1 MDAQDFTMPSPKRQ
15 RTESPTPALEPKH
28 QEMVQSQSSP
38 PEQYLPEEVDTKPIE
53 NATKESSTIPGL
65 GSLIDTKVE
74 PSTAAAQASVPQS
87 NGFLDAL
94 MQHVESMSQPQQEEN
109 ASQVAQ
115 ENTKPIHTQGVDV
128 SGSTEG
134 PSIKNADVQLEE
146 NIVTPGLIPAAVE
159 NQPDDEA
166 ERIEQ
171 TTNTDAGGSIL
182 ASESVQREKRSSNG
196 VQVEQ
201 DEFVAESQKEAGT
214 RTIAASGATQ
224 DQIMS
229 DVQQPDTEPANGEGA
244 EWEVDSSPYVSSDSD
259 DSSDTTSDESDDADG
274 DYAMLD
280 PEEQARIL
288 MAGDGGSDDEG
299 DKKGKTEGG
308 HLRTANEKIEEVIPK
323 PDIVVTED
331 MKIEELGT
339 VEGIVEKTV
348 LVRAKVSGEYQ
359 VLESNSLLC
368 LGDRSVVGVVA
379 EPLGRVEQPMYTI
392 RFTNDEAIKEAG
404 LSERGTKVFYVPQH
418 STFVFTQPLK
428 AVKGS
433 DASNFHDEE
442 VGDDEME
449 FSDDEQ
455 EAEHK
460 RQMKMKRQGRRD
472 EQGGGRARGRGGRG
486 NYQRGGRQDSRAPSV
501 AGSSVSGN
509 GQNEISYDDSPDGA
523 DEGYTPLARPA
534 NLNELMAGVQRQPM
548 EGSHYASGYSE
559 RGSVD
564 TGRGRGR
571 GRGRGD
577 RDRRGGRGRGGGGNQ
592 PSWTTYQNI
601 PTNHQ
606 NGYAQQSPQSMP
618 PPAQF
623 PYQYQQQQPHQP
635 RLSPQTQTFSPSPIS
650 PLAPSQFGF
659 NFQQQAQQ
667 WPGAQSYQQQY
678 GQMPQVHSQYGTHHY
693 APGQQPEQPNTNG
706 WNTNQAGAAHVAAQ
720 LEQLRRSQQGQ

>member
-15 RTESPTPALEPKH
+15 RTESPTPALESKH
-28 QEMVQSQSSP
+28 QEIFQSQPPP
-38 PEQYLPEEVDTKPIE
+38 PEQSTSEGVNMNPNESADR
-53 NATKESSTIPGL
+53 NSSTIPGL
-65 GSLIDTKVE
+65 DSLADSKVE
-74 PSTAAAQASVPQS
+74 PSTAEAQASGPQS

-94 MQHVESMSQPQQEEN
+94 MQHVESMSQPQPENN
-109 ASQVAQ
+109 ASAAAQETPKPEYTQVAD
-115 ENTKPIHTQGVDV
+115 TL
-128 SGSTEG
+128 GSTEG
-134 PSIKNADVQLEE
+134 PSTKTADIQPGP
-146 NIVTPGLIPAAVE
+146 NIVTPGLTPAAAE
-159 NQPDDEA
+159 KQPGHE
-166 ERIEQ
+166 
-171 TTNTDAGGSIL
+171 GGLIT
-182 ASESVQREKRSSNG
+182 ESRE
-196 VQVEQ
+196 
-201 DEFVAESQKEAGT
+201 EAGT
-214 RTIAASGATQ
+214 RA
-224 DQIMS
+224 MS
-229 DVQQPDTEPANGEGA
+229 DGVATLDQPMSDAQPPNAEPAGAEGA
-244 EWEVDSSPYVSSDSD
+244 EWEVDSSPYESSDSD

-455 EAEHK
+455 EAEHR

-472 EQGGGRARGRGGRG
+472 EQGGGRGRGRGGRG
-486 NYQRGGRQDSRAPSV
+486 NYQRGGRQDYRAPSIDG
-501 AGSSVSGN
+501 GSVLGSG
-509 GQNEISYDDSPDGA
+509 QSEISYDDAPAGA

-534 NLNELMAGVQRQPM
+534 NLNELMAGVQREPM
-548 EGSHYASGYSE
+548 EGSHYASGYAD
-559 RGSVD
+559 RGNAD
-564 TGRGRGR
+564 AGRGRGR

-592 PSWTTYQNI
+592 PSWTTYQN
-601 PTNHQ
+601 PSTNHS

-618 PPAQF
+618 PPTQF
-623 PYQYQQQQPHQP
+623 PYQYQQQQPNQP
-635 RLSPQTQTFSPSPIS
+635 HLSPQTQAFSPSPIS

-659 NFQQQAQQ
+659 NFQQHAQQ
-667 WPGAQSYQQQY
+667 WPGTQSYQQQY
-678 GQMPQVHSQYGTHHY
+678 GQMPQPHSQYGTHQF
-693 APGQQPEQPNTNG
+693 APGQQPDQSNTNG

-720 LEQLRRSQQGQ
+720 LEQLRRNQQGQ

>member
-1 MDAQDFTMPSPKRQ
+1 MDAQDFKMPSPKRQ
-15 RTESPTPALEPKH
+15 RTESPTPALESKH
-28 QEMVQSQSSP
+28 QEIIQSQPPP
-38 PEQYLPEEVDTKPIE
+38 PEQSTSEGVNMNPNESADR
-53 NATKESSTIPGL
+53 NSSTIPGL
-65 GSLIDTKVE
+65 DSLADSKVE
-74 PSTAAAQASVPQS
+74 PSTAEAQASGPQS

-94 MQHVESMSQPQQEEN
+94 MQHVESMSQPQPEHN
-109 ASQVAQ
+109 ASAAAQETTKPAYTQVADTL
-115 ENTKPIHTQGVDV
+115 ESI
-128 SGSTEG
+128 EG
-134 PSIKNADVQLEE
+134 PSTKTADTQPGQ
-146 NIVTPGLIPAAVE
+146 NIATPGLTPAAAE
-159 NQPDDEA
+159 KQPGHEA
-166 ERIEQ
+166 DPITEP
-171 TTNTDAGGSIL
+171 
-182 ASESVQREKRSSNG
+182 RE
-196 VQVEQ
+196 
-201 DEFVAESQKEAGT
+201 EAGT
-214 RTIAASGATQ
+214 RAISDGVATQ
-224 DQIMS
+224 DQTMS
-229 DVQQPDTEPANGEGA
+229 DAQPPNAEPAGAEGA
-244 EWEVDSSPYVSSDSD
+244 EWEVDSSPYESSDSD

-455 EAEHK
+455 EAEHR

-472 EQGGGRARGRGGRG
+472 EQGGGRGRGRGGRG
-486 NYQRGGRQDSRAPSV
+486 NYQRGGRQDYRAPSIDG
-501 AGSSVSGN
+501 GSVLGSG
-509 GQNEISYDDSPDGA
+509 QSEISYDDAPAGA

-534 NLNELMAGVQRQPM
+534 NLNELMAGVQREPM
-548 EGSHYASGYSE
+548 EGSHYASGYAD
-559 RGSVD
+559 RGNAD
-564 TGRGRGR
+564 AGRGRGR

-592 PSWTTYQNI
+592 PSWTTYQN
-601 PTNHQ
+601 PSTNHS
-606 NGYAQQSPQSMP
+606 NDYAQQSPQSMP
-618 PPAQF
+618 PPTQF

-635 RLSPQTQTFSPSPIS
+635 HLSPQTQAFSPSPIS

-659 NFQQQAQQ
+659 NFQQHAQQ
-667 WPGAQSYQQQY
+667 WPGTQSYQQQY
-678 GQMPQVHSQYGTHHY
+678 GQMPQLQSHHGAHQF
-693 APGQQPEQPNTNG
+693 APGQQPDQSNTNG

-720 LEQLRRSQQGQ
+720 LEQLRRNQQGQ

>member
-15 RTESPTPALEPKH
+15 RTESPTPALESKH
-28 QEMVQSQSSP
+28 QEIIQSQP
-38 PEQYLPEEVDTKPIE
+38 PPAEQSTSEEVDMKPSE
-53 NATKESSTIPGL
+53 SADKESSTIPDL
-65 GSLIDTKVE
+65 DSLADSKVE
-74 PSTAAAQASVPQS
+74 PSTVEAQASVPQS

-94 MQHVESMSQPQQEEN
+94 MQHVESTSQPQPENN
-109 ASQVAQ
+109 ASAAAQETTKPTYTQVAD
-115 ENTKPIHTQGVDV
+115 T

-134 PSIKNADVQLEE
+134 PSIKTADTQPGQ
-146 NIVTPGLIPAAVE
+146 NIVTPGLTLAAAE
-159 NQPDDEA
+159 KQPIHEA
-166 ERIEQ
+166 ELI
-171 TTNTDAGGSIL
+171 T
-182 ASESVQREKRSSNG
+182 ESRE
-196 VQVEQ
+196 
-201 DEFVAESQKEAGT
+201 EAGT
-214 RTIAASGATQ
+214 KAVSDGVATQ
-224 DQIMS
+224 DQTMS
-229 DVQQPDTEPANGEGA
+229 DAQPPNAEPAGAEGA
-244 EWEVDSSPYVSSDSD
+244 EWEVDSSPYESSDSD

-323 PDIVVTED
+323 PDIVVTEE

-418 STFVFTQPLK
+418 STFVFTRPLK

-460 RQMKMKRQGRRD
+460 RQMKMKKQGRRD
-472 EQGGGRARGRGGRG
+472 EQGGGRGRGRSGRG
-486 NYQRGGRQDSRAPSV
+486 NYQRGGRQDYRAPSV
-501 AGSSVSGN
+501 DGGSVLGSG
-509 GQNEISYDDSPDGA
+509 QSEISYDDAPAGA

-534 NLNELMAGVQRQPM
+534 NLNELMAGVQREPM
-548 EGSHYASGYSE
+548 EGSHYASGYPD
-559 RGSVD
+559 RGNAD
-564 TGRGRGR
+564 AGRGRGR

-592 PSWTTYQNI
+592 PSWTTYQN
-601 PTNHQ
+601 PSTNHS

-618 PPAQF
+618 PPTQF

-635 RLSPQTQTFSPSPIS
+635 RLSPQTQAFSPSPIS

-659 NFQQQAQQ
+659 NFQQHAQQ
-667 WPGAQSYQQQY
+667 WPGNQSYQQQY
-678 GQMPQVHSQYGTHHY
+678 VQMPQLHSQYGTHQF
-693 APGQQPEQPNTNG
+693 APGQQPDQSNANG